1 MNKLL
6 LRVLFNPKTGFEEV
20 YSSKISK
27 IELFSFILVPLTF
40 IASII
45 SIIRLNVIGVKYNSN
60 SFEKLNFEVSLL
72 YGVIEVIL
80 LLFGT
85 YVSILLING
94 LIRAFKFL
102 YPSDYTF
109 RLVVFSVIPAFM
121 GEIFFL
127 VPILSSLSIFFQL
140 YSLYLIYNGLKVF
153 YKGMGDKTI
162 TVFLL
167 IVLILLFIFTIVF
180 GILNTIIVNV
190 LKG

>member
-45 SIIRLNVIGVKYNSN
+45 WIIRLNVIGVKYNSN

-127 VPILSSLSIFFQL
+127 VPILSS
-140 YSLYLIYNGLKVF
+140 
-153 YKGMGDKTI
+153 
-162 TVFLL
+162 
-167 IVLILLFIFTIVF
+167 
-180 GILNTIIVNV
+180 
-190 LKG
+190 